1 MGMSTLLR
9 WIAVGT
15 LLSFA
20 SPVAADDAST
30 IANPEAADPE
40 IADPEAAN
48 PETAD
53 LEAGKVRS
61 FLCIGCHGLNG
72 EGKEAAYG
80 QPAFPRIAGQ
90 IQGYLIKSVNDY
102 KSGSRDDPMMG
113 AIAKGLSDD
122 DIANLAAFYSIKK

>member
-1 MGMSTLLR
+1 MGISTLLR

-20 SPVAADDAST
+20 SLVAADDAST
-30 IANPEAADPE
+30 TANSEAANSE
-40 IADPEAAN
+40 TAN
-48 PETAD
+48 PETVN

-102 KSGSRDDPMMG
+102 KSGSRNDPMMG

-122 DIANLAAFYSIKK
+122 DIANLAAFYSTKK

>member
-1 MGMSTLLR
+1 MGISTLLR

-20 SPVAADDAST
+20 SLVAADDAST
-30 IANPEAADPE
+30 TANSEAVNSE
-40 IADPEAAN
+40 TAN
-48 PETAD
+48 PETAN

-102 KSGSRDDPMMG
+102 KSGSRNDPMMG

-122 DIANLAAFYSIKK
+122 DIANLAAFYSTKK

>member
-1 MGMSTLLR
+1 MGISTLPR

-20 SPVAADDAST
+20 SLVAADDAST
-30 IANPEAADPE
+30 T
-40 IADPEAAN
+40 AN
-48 PETAD
+48 PETAN

-122 DIANLAAFYSIKK
+122 DIANLAAFYSTKK

>member
-1 MGMSTLLR
+1 MGISTLLR

-20 SPVAADDAST
+20 SLVAADDAST
-30 IANPEAADPE
+30 TANSEAVNS
-40 IADPEAAN
+40 EAVNSETAN
-48 PETAD
+48 PETVN

-102 KSGSRDDPMMG
+102 KSGSRNDPMMG

-122 DIANLAAFYSIKK
+122 DIANLAAFYSTKK

>member
-1 MGMSTLLR
+1 MGISTLLR

-20 SPVAADDAST
+20 SLVAADDAST
-30 IANPEAADPE
+30 TANSEAVNSE
-40 IADPEAAN
+40 TAN
-48 PETAD
+48 PETAN
-53 LEAGKVRS
+53 LEAGKVKS

-102 KSGSRDDPMMG
+102 KSGSRNDPMMG

-122 DIANLAAFYSIKK
+122 DIANLAAFYSTKK

>member
-1 MGMSTLLR
+1 MGISTLLR

-20 SPVAADDAST
+20 SLVAADDAST
-30 IANPEAADPE
+30 T
-40 IADPEAAN
+40 AN
-48 PETAD
+48 PETANPETTN

-122 DIANLAAFYSIKK
+122 DITNLAAFYSTKK

>member
-1 MGMSTLLR
+1 MGISTLLR

-20 SPVAADDAST
+20 SLVAADDVSIT
-30 IANPEAADPE
+30 ANPE
-40 IADPEAAN
+40 IAN
-48 PETAD
+48 
-53 LEAGKVRS
+53 LEAGKVKS

-90 IQGYLIKSVNDY
+90 VQGYLIKSVNDY
-102 KSGSRDDPMMG
+102 KSGSRNDPMMG
-113 AIAKGLSDD
+113 AIAKGLSDV
-122 DIANLAAFYSIKK
+122 DIANLAAFYSTKK